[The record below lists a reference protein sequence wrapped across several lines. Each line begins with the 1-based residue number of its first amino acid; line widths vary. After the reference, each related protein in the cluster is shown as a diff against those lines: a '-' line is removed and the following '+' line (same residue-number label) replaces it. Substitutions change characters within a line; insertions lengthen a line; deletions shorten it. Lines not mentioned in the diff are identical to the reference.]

1 MNPPKKLPRSRQR
14 WEDEDMPAMALGTTT
29 IENIVAHDAA
39 ALEKDLAAIK
49 PDAQVS
55 LPGMPQI
62 VTRLQQMLSDPNIGI
77 PQLVPVIN
85 YEPVLVGRVLQ
96 MANSAAL
103 NPTRKKVTDIRTA
116 VTRVG
121 FDLLRSAALA
131 YAMRQ
136 LSQAHQ
142 VKDIRPHMEALWE
155 RSAWTAA
162 VSFVIA
168 RKFTRV
174 NRDLAFLGGLMHGVG
189 KLFIL
194 TRAAHYP
201 FVLRDRTKYGAIL
214 RKWHAPFARSILT
227 SWRVNDD
234 VIDAVAQYENLNREV
249 SGDEPDLTDILATSY
264 LVVGHAGRMQDL
276 SMTVEK
282 ISSFSRLRL
291 NLMAVEE
298 TLEQAKEEIEDLR
311 LAIK

>member
-1 MNPPKKLPRSRQR
+1 
-14 WEDEDMPAMALGTTT
+14 MALGTTT

-39 ALEKDLAAIK
+39 ALEKDLAGVKLDVPLA
-49 PDAQVS
+49 
-55 LPGMPQI
+55 LPGVPQI
-62 VTRLQQMLSDPNIGI
+62 VTRVQQMLSDPDIGI

-103 NPTRKKVTDIRTA
+103 NPTRRQITDLRTA

-121 FDLLRSAALA
+121 TDLLRSAALA
-131 YAMRQ
+131 YALRQ
-136 LSQAHQ
+136 VSQAHS
-142 VKDIRPHMEALWE
+142 VKDIRPHLEALWE

-162 VSFVIA
+162 VAFVIA

-174 NRDLAFLGGLMHGVG
+174 NRDIAFLGGLMHGVG

-194 TRAAHYP
+194 TRAAHFP
-201 FVLRDRTKYGAIL
+201 FVLRDRTKYGNML
-214 RKWHAPFARSILT
+214 RKWHGQFARSILT
-227 SWRVNDD
+227 TWRINEEV
-234 VIDAVAQYENLNREV
+234 VEAVVQYENLNREV
-249 SGDEPDLTDILATSY
+249 VGDEPDLTDILATSY

-282 ISSFSRLRL
+282 IASFSRLRL
-291 NLMAVEE
+291 DLMAVEE
-298 TLEQAKEEIEDLR
+298 TLEKAKEEIEDLR

>member
-1 MNPPKKLPRSRQR
+1 MAQI
-14 WEDEDMPAMALGTTT
+14 ALGTTT

-39 ALEKDLAAIK
+39 ALEKDLASTRA
-49 PDAQVS
+49 DASVS
-55 LPGMPQI
+55 LPGVPQI
-62 VTRLQQMLSDPNIGI
+62 VTRLQQLLSDPDVSI
-77 PQLVPVIN
+77 PQIVPVIN
-85 YEPVLVGRVLQ
+85 YEPILVGRVLQ
-96 MANSAAL
+96 MGNSAAL
-103 NPTRKKVTDIRTA
+103 NPTRRMVTDLKTA

-121 FDLLRSAALA
+121 FTLLRSASLA
-131 YAMRQ
+131 YALRQ
-136 LSQAHQ
+136 VSQAHS
-142 VKDIRPHMEALWE
+142 VKDIRPHLEALWE

-162 VSFVIA
+162 VSYVIA

-214 RKWHAPFARSILT
+214 RKWHTPFAKGILT
-227 SWRVNDD
+227 GWKVNND
-234 VIDAVAQYENLNREV
+234 VIEAVAQYENLNREV
-249 SGDEPDLTDILATSY
+249 VGDEPDLTDILATSY
-264 LVVGHAGRMQDL
+264 LVVGHTGRMQDL
-276 SMTVEK
+276 SMKVEK
-282 ISSFSRLRL
+282 IASFSRLRL
-291 NLMAVEE
+291 DLMAVEE

>member
-1 MNPPKKLPRSRQR
+1 MPRRSRR
-14 WEDEDMPAMALGTTT
+14 
-29 IENIVAHDAA
+29 IS
-39 ALEKDLAAIK
+39 AAIR

-55 LPGMPQI
+55 LPGVPQI
-62 VTRLQQMLSDPNIGI
+62 VTRLQQMLSDPEVGI

-103 NPTRKKVTDIRTA
+103 NPTRKKVADIRTA

-121 FDLLRSAALA
+121 FDLLRSASLA

-136 LSQAHQ
+136 LSQGHQ
-142 VKDIRPHMEALWE
+142 VKDIRPHLEALWE

-214 RKWHAPFARSILT
+214 RKWHAQFARGILAG
-227 SWRVNDD
+227 WRINED
-234 VIDAVAQYENLNREV
+234 VITP
-249 SGDEPDLTDILATSY
+249 S
-264 LVVGHAGRMQDL
+264 
-276 SMTVEK
+276 
-282 ISSFSRLRL
+282 
-291 NLMAVEE
+291 
-298 TLEQAKEEIEDLR
+298 
-311 LAIK
+311 

>member
-1 MNPPKKLPRSRQR
+1 
-14 WEDEDMPAMALGTTT
+14 MALGTTT
-29 IENIVAHDAA
+29 IENIVAHDAL
-39 ALEKDLAAIK
+39 ALEKDLSGLK
-49 PDAQVS
+49 PDSPIS
-55 LPGMPQI
+55 LPGVPQI
-62 VTRLQQMLSDPNIGI
+62 VTRLQQMLSDPDVGI

-103 NPTRKKVTDIRTA
+103 NPTRKKVGDIRTA
-116 VTRVG
+116 IMRVG
-121 FDLLRSAALA
+121 FDLLRSSALA

-136 LSQAHQ
+136 LAQAHQ

-168 RKFTRV
+168 RKFTSV
-174 NRDLAFLGGLMHGVG
+174 NRDQAFLAGLMHGVG

-201 FVLRDRTKYGAIL
+201 FVLRDRTKYSTIL
-214 RKWHAPFARSILT
+214 RKWHAQFARSILGG
-227 SWRVNDD
+227 WRINEE
-234 VIDAVAQYENLNREV
+234 IISAVANYENLNREV
-249 SGDEPDLTDILATSY
+249 SADEPDLTDILATSF
-264 LVVGHAGRMQDL
+264 LVVGHTGRMQDL
-276 SMTVEK
+276 SMTVER
-282 ISSFSRLRL
+282 IAAFSRLKL
-291 NLMAVEE
+291 SITAVEE

>member
-1 MNPPKKLPRSRQR
+1 
-14 WEDEDMPAMALGTTT
+14 MPAMALGTTT
-29 IENIVAHDAA
+29 IENIVAHDGA
-39 ALEKDLAAIK
+39 ALEKDLAGIR
-49 PDAQVS
+49 PDAVVS
-55 LPGMPQI
+55 LPGVPQI
-62 VTRLQQMLSDPNIGI
+62 VTRLQQMLSDPDVGI

-85 YEPVLVGRVLQ
+85 YEPILVGRVLQ

-103 NPTRKKVTDIRTA
+103 NPTRRKVTDLRTG

-131 YAMRQ
+131 YALRQ
-136 LSQAHQ
+136 LSQAHS
-142 VKDIRPHMEALWE
+142 VKDIRPHLEALWE

-168 RKFTRV
+168 RKFTKV

-214 RKWHAPFARSILT
+214 RKWHGQFARSIL
-227 SWRVNDD
+227 SGWHINDE

-249 SGDEPDLTDILATSY
+249 VGEEPDLTDILATSF
-264 LVVGHAGRMQDL
+264 LVVGHTGRMQDL

-282 ISSFSRLRL
+282 IASFSRLRL
-291 NLMAVEE
+291 SLTAVEE
-298 TLEQAKEEIEDLR
+298 TLETAKEEIEDLR
-311 LAIK
+311 LSIK

>member
-1 MNPPKKLPRSRQR
+1 
-14 WEDEDMPAMALGTTT
+14 MPGTALGTTT

-39 ALEKDLAAIK
+39 ALEKDLAAVR
-49 PDAQVS
+49 PDTPVQ
-55 LPGMPQI
+55 LPGVPQI
-62 VTRLQQMLSDPNIGI
+62 VTRLQQMLSDPEVGI

-96 MANSAAL
+96 MANSASL
-103 NPTRKKVTDIRTA
+103 NPTRRQITDLRTG

-136 LSQAHQ
+136 VSQAHS
-142 VKDIRPHMEALWE
+142 VKDIRPHLEALWE
-155 RSAWTAA
+155 RSAWIAA

-174 NRDLAFLGGLMHGVG
+174 NRDIAFLGGLMHGVG

-201 FVLRDRTKYGAIL
+201 FVLRDRARYSGLL
-214 RKWHAPFARSILT
+214 RKWHTQFAKGILT
-227 SWRVNDD
+227 GWRIHED
-234 VIDAVAQYENLNREV
+234 VIQAVLQYENLNRDV
-249 SGDEPDLTDILATSY
+249 VGDEPDLTDILATSY
-264 LVVGHAGRMQDL
+264 LVVGHMGRMQDL

-282 ISSFSRLRL
+282 IAAFSRLRL
-291 NLMAVEE
+291 DIMAVEE
-298 TLEQAKEEIEDLR
+298 TLEKAKEEIEDLR

>member
-1 MNPPKKLPRSRQR
+1 
-14 WEDEDMPAMALGTTT
+14 
-29 IENIVAHDAA
+29 V
-39 ALEKDLAAIK
+39 
-49 PDAQVS
+49 
-55 LPGMPQI
+55 PQI
-62 VTRLQQMLSDPNIGI
+62 VTRIQQMLSDPDIGI

-103 NPTRKKVTDIRTA
+103 NPTRKKVSDIRTA

-142 VKDIRPHMEALWE
+142 VKDIRPHLEALWE

-201 FVLRDRTKYGAIL
+201 FVLRDRTKYGALL
-214 RKWHAPFARSILT
+214 RKWHAPFARGIL
-227 SWRVNDD
+227 SGWRINED
-234 VIDAVAQYENLNREV
+234 VIDAVTQYENLNREV

-282 ISSFSRLRL
+282 IASFSRLRL

-311 LAIK
+311 LSIK

>member
-1 MNPPKKLPRSRQR
+1 
-14 WEDEDMPAMALGTTT
+14 MPAMALGTTT

-49 PDAQVS
+49 PDAQVA
-55 LPGMPQI
+55 LPGVPQI
-62 VTRLQQMLSDPNIGI
+62 VTRLQQMLADPNIGI

-103 NPTRKKVTDIRTA
+103 NPTRKKVTDIRNA

-121 FDLLRSAALA
+121 FDLLRSSALA

-227 SWRVNDD
+227 GWRLNED
-234 VIDAVAQYENLNREV
+234 VIEAVAQYENLNREV

-282 ISSFSRLRL
+282 IASFSRLRL

-311 LAIK
+311 LSIK

>member
-1 MNPPKKLPRSRQR
+1 
-14 WEDEDMPAMALGTTT
+14 MALGTTT

-39 ALEKDLAAIK
+39 ALEKDLNSVK
-49 PDAQVS
+49 LDQTLT
-55 LPGMPQI
+55 LPGVPQI
-62 VTRLQQMLSDPNIGI
+62 VTRVQQMLSDPDIGI

-96 MANSAAL
+96 MANSASL
-103 NPTRKKVTDIRTA
+103 NPTRRQVTDLRTA

-131 YAMRQ
+131 YALRQ
-136 LSQAHQ
+136 VSQAHS
-142 VKDIRPHMEALWE
+142 VKDIRPHLETLWE

-162 VSFVIA
+162 VSYVIA

-174 NRDLAFLGGLMHGVG
+174 NRDIAFLGGLMHGVG

-194 TRAAHYP
+194 TRAAHFP
-201 FVLRDRTKYGAIL
+201 FVLRDRTKYTAML
-214 RKWHAPFARSILT
+214 RKWHPQFARCILT
-227 SWRVNDD
+227 GWKMNQD
-234 VIDAVAQYENLNREV
+234 VINAVTQYENLNREV

-264 LVVGHAGRMQDL
+264 LVVGHVGRMQDL

-282 ISSFSRLRL
+282 IASFSRLRL
-291 NLMAVEE
+291 DIMAVEE
-298 TLEQAKEEIEDLR
+298 TLEKAKEEIEDLR

>member
-1 MNPPKKLPRSRQR
+1 
-14 WEDEDMPAMALGTTT
+14 MPAMALGTTT

-39 ALEKDLAAIK
+39 ALEKDLASIRADT
-49 PDAQVS
+49 PLT
-55 LPGMPQI
+55 LPGVPQI
-62 VTRLQQMLSDPNIGI
+62 VSRVQQMLSDPDVGI

-85 YEPVLVGRVLQ
+85 YEPVLVGRILQ

-103 NPTRKKVTDIRTA
+103 NPTRRQITDLKTG

-131 YAMRQ
+131 YALRQ
-136 LSQAHQ
+136 VSQAHS
-142 VKDIRPHMEALWE
+142 VKDIRPHLEALWE

-168 RKFTRV
+168 RKFTKV
-174 NRDLAFLGGLMHGVG
+174 NRDVAFLGGLMHGVG

-201 FVLRDRTKYGAIL
+201 FVLRDRTKYGSML
-214 RKWHAPFARSILT
+214 RKWHAQFARSILIG
-227 SWRVNDD
+227 WKLPDD
-234 VIDAVAQYENLNREV
+234 VVTAVTEYENLNREV
-249 SGDEPDLTDILATSY
+249 VGDEPDLTDILATSY
-264 LVVGHAGRMQDL
+264 LVVGHAGRMHDL

-282 ISSFSRLRL
+282 IASFSRLRL
-291 NLMAVEE
+291 DIMAVEE
-298 TLEQAKEEIEDLR
+298 TLESAKEEIEDLR

>member
-1 MNPPKKLPRSRQR
+1 
-14 WEDEDMPAMALGTTT
+14 MPAMALGTTT

-39 ALEKDLAAIK
+39 ALEKDLAGIK
-49 PDAQVS
+49 PDSQVT
-55 LPGMPQI
+55 LPGVPQI
-62 VTRLQQMLSDPNIGI
+62 VTRLQQMLSDPNVGI
-77 PQLVPVIN
+77 PQLVPIIN

-103 NPTRKKVTDIRTA
+103 NPTRRKVTDIRNA

-142 VKDIRPHMEALWE
+142 VKDIRPHLEALWE

-201 FVLRDRTKYGAIL
+201 FVLRDRTKYGTIL
-214 RKWHAPFARSILT
+214 RKWHGPFARSILAG
-227 SWRVNDD
+227 WRVNED
-234 VIDAVAQYENLNREV
+234 VIDAVVQYENLNREV

-282 ISSFSRLRL
+282 IASFSRLRL

-311 LAIK
+311 LSIK

>member
-1 MNPPKKLPRSRQR
+1 
-14 WEDEDMPAMALGTTT
+14 MALGTTT

-39 ALEKDLAAIK
+39 ALEKDLAGVK
-49 PDAQVS
+49 LDVPLS
-55 LPGMPQI
+55 LPGVPQI
-62 VTRLQQMLSDPNIGI
+62 VTRVQQMLSDPDIGI
-77 PQLVPVIN
+77 PQLVPAIN

-103 NPTRKKVTDIRTA
+103 NPTRRQITDLRTA

-121 FDLLRSAALA
+121 TDLLRSAALA
-131 YAMRQ
+131 YALRQ
-136 LSQAHQ
+136 VSQAHS
-142 VKDIRPHMEALWE
+142 VKDIRPHLEALWE

-162 VSFVIA
+162 VAFVIA

-174 NRDLAFLGGLMHGVG
+174 NRDIAFLGGLMHGVG

-194 TRAAHYP
+194 TRAAHFP
-201 FVLRDRTKYGAIL
+201 FVLRDRTKYGNML
-214 RKWHAPFARSILT
+214 RKWHGQFARSILT
-227 SWRVNDD
+227 TWRINEEV
-234 VIDAVAQYENLNREV
+234 VQAVVQYENLNREV
-249 SGDEPDLTDILATSY
+249 VGDEPDLTDILATSY

-282 ISSFSRLRL
+282 IASFSRLRL
-291 NLMAVEE
+291 DLMAVEE
-298 TLEQAKEEIEDLR
+298 TLEKAKEEIEDLR

>member
-1 MNPPKKLPRSRQR
+1 
-14 WEDEDMPAMALGTTT
+14 MPVMALGTTT

-55 LPGMPQI
+55 LPGVPQI
-62 VTRLQQMLSDPNIGI
+62 VTRLQQMLSDPEVGI

-103 NPTRKKVTDIRTA
+103 NPTRKKVADIRTA

-121 FDLLRSAALA
+121 FDLLRSASLA

-142 VKDIRPHMEALWE
+142 VKDIRPHLEALWE

-214 RKWHAPFARSILT
+214 RKWHAQFARGILAG
-227 SWRVNDD
+227 WRINDD
-234 VIDAVAQYENLNREV
+234 VIERRRATTRISIAKW

-264 LVVGHAGRMQDL
+264 LVVGHAGRMHDL

-282 ISSFSRLRL
+282 IAAFSRLRL
-291 NLMAVEE
+291 DLMAVEE

>member
-1 MNPPKKLPRSRQR
+1 
-14 WEDEDMPAMALGTTT
+14 MPQMALGTTT
-29 IENIVAHDAA
+29 IENIVAHDAL
-39 ALEKDLAAIK
+39 ALEKDLSGLK
-49 PDAQVS
+49 PDSPIS
-55 LPGMPQI
+55 LPGVPQI
-62 VTRLQQMLSDPNIGI
+62 VTRLQQMLSDPDVGI

-103 NPTRKKVTDIRTA
+103 NPTRKKVGDIRTA
-116 VTRVG
+116 IMRVG
-121 FDLLRSAALA
+121 FDLLRSSALA

-136 LSQAHQ
+136 LAQAHQ

-168 RKFTRV
+168 RKFTSV
-174 NRDLAFLGGLMHGVG
+174 NRDQAFLAGLMHGVG

-201 FVLRDRTKYGAIL
+201 FVLRDRTKYSTIL
-214 RKWHAPFARSILT
+214 RKWHAQFARSILGG
-227 SWRVNDD
+227 WRINEE
-234 VIDAVAQYENLNREV
+234 IISAVANYENLNREV
-249 SGDEPDLTDILATSY
+249 SADEPDLTDILATSF
-264 LVVGHAGRMQDL
+264 LVVGHTGRMQDL
-276 SMTVEK
+276 SMTVER
-282 ISSFSRLRL
+282 IAAFSRLKL
-291 NLMAVEE
+291 SITAVEE

>member
-1 MNPPKKLPRSRQR
+1 M
-14 WEDEDMPAMALGTTT
+14 AVMALGTTT

-39 ALEKDLAAIK
+39 ALEKDLAAIR
-49 PDAQVS
+49 PDAPVS
-55 LPGMPQI
+55 LPGVPQI
-62 VTRLQQMLSDPNIGI
+62 VTRLQQMLSDPEVGI

-103 NPTRKKVTDIRTA
+103 NPTRKKVGDIRTA

-142 VKDIRPHMEALWE
+142 VKDIRPHLEALWE

-168 RKFTRV
+168 RKFTKV
-174 NRDLAFLGGLMHGVG
+174 NRDIAFLGGLMHGVG

-194 TRAAHYP
+194 TRAAHFP

-214 RKWHAPFARSILT
+214 RKWHAQFARGILAG
-227 SWRVNDD
+227 WRVNDE
-234 VIDAVAQYENLNREV
+234 VIEAVVQYENLNREV
-249 SGDEPDLTDILATSY
+249 VGDEPDLTDILATSY
-264 LVVGHAGRMQDL
+264 LVVGHAGRMHDL

-282 ISSFSRLRL
+282 ISAFSRLRL
-291 NLMAVEE
+291 DLMAVEE

>member
-1 MNPPKKLPRSRQR
+1 
-14 WEDEDMPAMALGTTT
+14 MPAMALGTTT

-39 ALEKDLAAIK
+39 ALEKDLASIR
-49 PDAQVS
+49 PDATVT
-55 LPGMPQI
+55 LPGVPQI
-62 VTRLQQMLSDPNIGI
+62 VTRLQQMLSDADVGI
-77 PQLVPVIN
+77 PQLIPVIN

-103 NPTRKKVTDIRTA
+103 NPTRRQITDLRTG

-131 YAMRQ
+131 YALRQ
-136 LSQAHQ
+136 LTQAHS
-142 VKDIRPHMEALWE
+142 VKDIRPHLEALWE

-174 NRDLAFLGGLMHGVG
+174 NRDVAFLGGLMHGVG

-214 RKWHAPFARSILT
+214 RKWHAQFARSILS
-227 SWRVNDD
+227 SWRINEE
-234 VIDAVAQYENLNREV
+234 VIEAVVQYENLNREV
-249 SGDEPDLTDILATSY
+249 VGDDPDLTDILATSY

-282 ISSFSRLRL
+282 IASFSRLRL
-291 NLMAVEE
+291 DLMAVEE
-298 TLEQAKEEIEDLR
+298 TLESAKEEIEDLR
-311 LAIK
+311 LSIK

>member
-1 MNPPKKLPRSRQR
+1 
-14 WEDEDMPAMALGTTT
+14 MALGTTT

-39 ALEKDLAAIK
+39 ALEKDLAGVK
-49 PDAQVS
+49 LDVPLS
-55 LPGMPQI
+55 LPGVPQI
-62 VTRLQQMLSDPNIGI
+62 VTRVQQMLSDPDIGI

-103 NPTRKKVTDIRTA
+103 NPTRRQITDLRTA

-121 FDLLRSAALA
+121 TDLLRSAALA
-131 YAMRQ
+131 YALRQ
-136 LSQAHQ
+136 VSQAHS
-142 VKDIRPHMEALWE
+142 VKDIRPHLEALWE

-162 VSFVIA
+162 VAFVIA

-174 NRDLAFLGGLMHGVG
+174 NRDIAFLGGLMHGVG

-194 TRAAHYP
+194 TRAAHFP
-201 FVLRDRTKYGAIL
+201 FVLRDRTKYGNML
-214 RKWHAPFARSILT
+214 RKWHGQFARSILT
-227 SWRVNDD
+227 TWRINEEV
-234 VIDAVAQYENLNREV
+234 VEAVVQYENLNREV
-249 SGDEPDLTDILATSY
+249 VGDEPDLTDILATSY

-282 ISSFSRLRL
+282 IASFSRLRL
-291 NLMAVEE
+291 DLMAVEE
-298 TLEQAKEEIEDLR
+298 TLEKAKEEIEDLR

>member
-1 MNPPKKLPRSRQR
+1 
-14 WEDEDMPAMALGTTT
+14 MPAMALGTTT
-29 IENIVAHDAA
+29 IENIVAHDSA
-39 ALEKDLAAIK
+39 ALEKDLSGVK
-49 PDAQVS
+49 PDASVS
-55 LPGMPQI
+55 LPGVPQI
-62 VTRLQQMLSDPNIGI
+62 VTRLQQMLSDPEVGI
-77 PQLVPVIN
+77 PQLVSVIN

-103 NPTRKKVTDIRTA
+103 NPARKKVVDVRQA
-116 VTRVG
+116 VMRVG
-121 FDLLRSAALA
+121 FDLLRSSSLA

-142 VKDIRPHMEALWE
+142 VKDIRPHLEALWE

-168 RKFTRV
+168 RKFTKV

-194 TRAAHYP
+194 TRAAHFP

-214 RKWHAPFARSILT
+214 RKWHAPFARSIL
-227 SWRVNDD
+227 SGWRVNED
-234 VIDAVAQYENLNREV
+234 VIEAVVNYENLNREV
-249 SGDEPDLTDILATSY
+249 MGDEPDLTDILATSY
-264 LVVGHAGRMQDL
+264 LVVGHAGRMTEL
-276 SMTVEK
+276 SMTVER
-282 ISSFSRLRL
+282 IAAFSRLRL
-291 NLMAVEE
+291 NLTAVED

-311 LAIK
+311 LAIR

>member
-1 MNPPKKLPRSRQR
+1 
-14 WEDEDMPAMALGTTT
+14 MALGTTT

-39 ALEKDLAAIK
+39 ALEKDLAAVK
-49 PDAQVS
+49 LDQS
-55 LPGMPQI
+55 LTLPGVPQI
-62 VTRLQQMLSDPNIGI
+62 VTRVQQMLSDPDIGI

-96 MANSAAL
+96 MANSASL
-103 NPTRKKVTDIRTA
+103 NPTRRQVTDLRTA

-131 YAMRQ
+131 YALRQ
-136 LSQAHQ
+136 VSQAHS
-142 VKDIRPHMEALWE
+142 VKDIRPHLETLWE

-174 NRDLAFLGGLMHGVG
+174 NRDIAFLGGLMHGVG

-194 TRAAHYP
+194 TRAAHFP
-201 FVLRDRTKYGAIL
+201 FVLRDRTKYTSML
-214 RKWHAPFARSILT
+214 RKWHPQFARSILT
-227 SWRVNDD
+227 GWKMNDD
-234 VIDAVAQYENLNREV
+234 VINAVTQYENLNREV
-249 SGDEPDLTDILATSY
+249 VGDDPDLTDILATSY

-282 ISSFSRLRL
+282 IAAFSRLRL
-291 NLMAVEE
+291 DIMAVEE
-298 TLEQAKEEIEDLR
+298 TLESAKEEIEDLR

>member
-1 MNPPKKLPRSRQR
+1 
-14 WEDEDMPAMALGTTT
+14 MPGMALGTTT

-39 ALEKDLAAIK
+39 ALEKDLASVRSDTA
-49 PDAQVS
+49 VS
-55 LPGMPQI
+55 LPGVPQI
-62 VTRLQQMLSDPNIGI
+62 VTRLQQMLSDPEVGI

-96 MANSAAL
+96 MANSASL
-103 NPTRKKVTDIRTA
+103 NPTRRQITDLRTG

-121 FDLLRSAALA
+121 FDLLRSSALA
-131 YAMRQ
+131 YALRQ
-136 LSQAHQ
+136 VSQAHS
-142 VKDIRPHMEALWE
+142 VKDIRPHLEALWE
-155 RSAWTAA
+155 RSAWIAA

-174 NRDLAFLGGLMHGVG
+174 NRDIAFLAGLMHGVG

-201 FVLRDRTKYGAIL
+201 FVLRDRAKYGSML
-214 RKWHAPFARSILT
+214 RKWHTQFAKSILT
-227 SWRVNDD
+227 GWRIHED
-234 VIDAVAQYENLNREV
+234 VIQAVVQYENLNREV
-249 SGDEPDLTDILATSY
+249 VGDEPDLTDILATSY
-264 LVVGHAGRMQDL
+264 LVVGHVGRMQDL

-282 ISSFSRLRL
+282 IAAFSRLRL
-291 NLMAVEE
+291 DIMAVEE
-298 TLEQAKEEIEDLR
+298 TLEKAKEEIEDLR

>member
-1 MNPPKKLPRSRQR
+1 
-14 WEDEDMPAMALGTTT
+14 MALGTTT

-39 ALEKDLAAIK
+39 ALEKDLTAVK
-49 PDAQVS
+49 LDQS
-55 LPGMPQI
+55 LTLPGVPQI
-62 VTRLQQMLSDPNIGI
+62 VTRVQQMLSDPDIGI

-96 MANSAAL
+96 MANSASL
-103 NPTRKKVTDIRTA
+103 NPTRRQITDLRTA

-131 YAMRQ
+131 YALRQ
-136 LSQAHQ
+136 VSQAHS
-142 VKDIRPHMEALWE
+142 VKDIRPHLETLWE

-174 NRDLAFLGGLMHGVG
+174 NRDIAFLGGLMHGVG

-194 TRAAHYP
+194 TRAAHFP
-201 FVLRDRTKYGAIL
+201 FVLRDRTKYTAML
-214 RKWHAPFARSILT
+214 RRWHPQFARSILT
-227 SWRVNDD
+227 GWKMNED
-234 VIDAVAQYENLNREV
+234 VINAVTQYENLNREV
-249 SGDEPDLTDILATSY
+249 VGDEPDLTDILATSY

-282 ISSFSRLRL
+282 IASFSRLRL
-291 NLMAVEE
+291 DIMAVEE
-298 TLEQAKEEIEDLR
+298 TLESAKEEIEDLR